1 MSYALNALGV
11 LTAIP
16 ANVAGG
22 VQFLKLVKQH
32 KVVGKLKAAQST
44 DEKLNV
50 IKNVHPK
57 VKIAFVHALLN
68 NIVTAGAV
76 WNWFSRSGNEMN
88 SPTWVNILISAL
100 TAPVLALAVLLGG
113 KMVFDHGV
121 GVSFGRQGSSK
132 EE

>member
-22 VQFLKLVKQH
+22 LQFLKLVKQH
-32 KVVGKLKAAQST
+32 QVLGKLKAAQST

-50 IKNVHPK
+50 IKGVHPK

-68 NIVTAGAV
+68 NVVTAGAV
-76 WNWFSRSGNEMN
+76 WNWVSRSGNEMN
-88 SPTWVNILISAL
+88 SPSWVNILVSAV

-113 KMVFDHGV
+113 KMVFDYGV
-121 GVSFGRQGSSK
+121 GVSFGRHGSSK